1 MSLNSCIIVKKF
13 NSFVYDSRSQV
24 DELYYDFEHRYIQDL
39 GVHSVVNAEYGDF
52 IKPSLAEESFYG
64 LKQIAN
70 VIVPDFLLHI
80 MTKHLIND
88 NKVSLNVGVQI
99 FGGEY
104 DNNSFI
110 KSLDSLISDIP
121 KL

>member
-13 NSFVYDSRSQV
+13 NSFVYDSKSQV
-24 DELYYDFEHRYIQDL
+24 DELYYDFEHNYIIDL
-39 GVHSVVNAEYGDF
+39 VVHSVVNAEYGDL
-52 IKPSLAEESFYG
+52 IKHSVAEESFYG
-64 LKQIAN
+64 SKQIAN

-80 MTKHLIND
+80 MAKHLIND
-88 NKVSLNVGVQI
+88 DKVSLNVGGQI
-99 FGGEY
+99 FEGEY

-110 KSLDSLISDIP
+110 KSLNSLISDIP